1 MHTISARPGGKVLL
15 AGVLVATA
23 AGLASLLASCGNSPP
38 KVSLPHKQPVHVRVV
53 GAGPVRHSPR
63 RLILAAYEGYWRATN
78 QAVDSR
84 SPARARTLL
93 ASYIPGSALPGLVK
107 GLQALWQA
115 DEASYGSPVLHV
127 MSVKITGSRTAAVHD
142 CVDMSH
148 SGLVNRKT
156 GQIVGGLGRSHENLI
171 TSMVLRHGRWLVTGA
186 IPVVRSCSY

>member
-1 MHTISARPGGKVLL
+1 MDTISARPGGKVLL
-15 AGVLVATA
+15 AGALVAL
-23 AGLASLLASCGNSPP
+23 AGMLAGCGNAPQ
-38 KVSLPHKQPVHVRVV
+38 KVSLPQKQPVHVRVA

-63 RLILAAYEGYWRATN
+63 QLILAAYQGYWRATN

-84 SPARARTLL
+84 SPVKARTLL
-93 ASYIPGSALPGLVK
+93 ASYIPDSALPGLVK
-107 GLQALWQA
+107 GLKTLWQA

-171 TSMVLRHGRWLVTGA
+171 TSMVLEHGRWLVTGA
-186 IPVVRSCSY
+186 IPVVRSCA